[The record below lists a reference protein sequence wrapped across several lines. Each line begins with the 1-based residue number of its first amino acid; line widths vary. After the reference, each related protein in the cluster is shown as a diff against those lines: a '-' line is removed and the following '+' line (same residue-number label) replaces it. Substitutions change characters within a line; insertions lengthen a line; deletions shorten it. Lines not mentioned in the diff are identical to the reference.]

1 MNVYTY
7 PTSDKANDAAADL
20 LVQWL
25 VAGGV
30 RNIMVAAGNTPLDLY
45 RRIAQRKLS
54 LGHLN
59 VFALDDYVGVPLDD
73 SRNCANLL
81 RCAVADAW
89 HVKEYHSVSSLET
102 EALASVQAHE
112 RKIEKA
118 GGLDVVVL
126 GLGQNGH
133 LGFNEPGSAPDSTGR
148 IVDLDTVSIEA
159 NRKWFAGKY
168 APSRGVTVG
177 LKTVLAARR
186 IMLLAYGGHKADAVA
201 AMVHGP
207 ETSNCPAS
215 FLQEHSNTHVFLD
228 DAAAAGLVSA

>member
-7 PTSDKANDAAADL
+7 PSVDAANDAAAEL
-20 LVQWL
+20 LAQWL
-25 VAGGV
+25 TARGTRTV
-30 RNIMVAAGNTPLDLY
+30 MVAAGNTPLDLY

-54 LGHLN
+54 LDHLI

-89 HVKEYHSVSSLET
+89 HVKEFHAVSSLEA
-102 EALASVQAHE
+102 EALASVQEHE
-112 RKIEKA
+112 HRIRKS

-133 LGFNEPGSAPDSTGR
+133 LGFNEPGSAPDSVGR
-148 IVDLDTVSIEA
+148 IVDLDSISIEA

-168 APSRGVTVG
+168 APARGVTVG
-177 LKTVLAARR
+177 LKTVLAGRR
-186 IMLLAYGGHKADAVA
+186 IMLLAYGAHKTDAVT

-207 ETSNCPAS
+207 ASTDCPAS
-215 FLQEHSNTHVFLD
+215 FLQDHGDTHVFLD
-228 DAAAAGLVSA
+228 DAAAAGLASA